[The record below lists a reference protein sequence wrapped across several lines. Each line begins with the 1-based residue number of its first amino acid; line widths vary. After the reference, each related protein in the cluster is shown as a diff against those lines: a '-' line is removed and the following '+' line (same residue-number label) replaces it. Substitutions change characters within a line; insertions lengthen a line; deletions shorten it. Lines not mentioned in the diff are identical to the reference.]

1 MTASEYAGEQEDTSD
16 EVDELESQRDE
27 IDESSDGDDVQVSV
41 PSKVI
46 DMQLILV
53 LIVQVAK
60 IAKDK
65 GKSVSSRGREKKKKR
80 KPKVLAG
87 DEDSSSGKGDSRGRP
102 MLRELPK
109 EVRTLVNRANVF
121 LRVILSLENAWTAEK
136 KYGHEV
142 LPEKHT
148 ILKRALGEV
157 WGLKDDQGQP
167 LKHVEL
173 AFGMLNTEKAHDLR
187 EAVFSLVRAWATV
200 EPY

>member
-65 GKSVSSRGREKKKKR
+65 GKSVSSRGRDKKKKR

-121 LRVILSLENAWTAEK
+121 LHVILSLENAWTAEK

-142 LPEKHT
+142 LPGSTRSSSGPWGKYGGSRT
-148 ILKRALGEV
+148 IRGN
-157 WGLKDDQGQP
+157 P
-167 LKHVEL
+167 
-173 AFGMLNTEKAHDLR
+173 
-187 EAVFSLVRAWATV
+187 
-200 EPY
+200 

>member
-65 GKSVSSRGREKKKKR
+65 GKSVSSRGRDKKKKR

-136 KYGHEV
+136 KYGHKV